1 MSMFTTNISKRCLW
15 RLINKKIKRLIHNYH
30 VFSIISILFEEI
42 IKDLI
47 DGKSLKIHNFGTL
60 ELVKTKSRKYHDV
73 RFKKIMQSNGHM
85 IMKFS
90 LARKIKKKMCANLD
104 INRTFKNE

>member
-1 MSMFTTNISKRCLW
+1 MIMFTENISKRCLW

-60 ELVKTKSRKYHDV
+60 ELVKTKPKKYHDV
-73 RFKKIMQSNGHM
+73 RFKKVMESKGNM

-90 LARKIKKKMCANLD
+90 LARKIKKKLCSNLD
-104 INRTFKNE
+104 INKTFQK

>member
-1 MSMFTTNISKRCLW
+1 MFTENISKRCLW

-47 DGKSLKIHNFGTL
+47 DGKSIKIHNFGIL
-60 ELVKTKSRKYHDV
+60 ELVKTKPKKYHDV
-73 RFKKIMQSNGHM
+73 RFKKIMQSNGNM
-85 IMKFS
+85 IMKFN
-90 LARKIKKKMCANLD
+90 LTRKIKKKLCAHID
-104 INRTFKNE
+104 INKTFQNE

>member
-1 MSMFTTNISKRCLW
+1 MFTENISKRCLW

-47 DGKSLKIHNFGTL
+47 DGKSIKIHNFGIL
-60 ELVKTKSRKYHDV
+60 ELVKTKPKNIMMLDLKNNAIKWKYD
-73 RFKKIMQSNGHM
+73 
-85 IMKFS
+85 
-90 LARKIKKKMCANLD
+90 
-104 INRTFKNE
+104 NEI